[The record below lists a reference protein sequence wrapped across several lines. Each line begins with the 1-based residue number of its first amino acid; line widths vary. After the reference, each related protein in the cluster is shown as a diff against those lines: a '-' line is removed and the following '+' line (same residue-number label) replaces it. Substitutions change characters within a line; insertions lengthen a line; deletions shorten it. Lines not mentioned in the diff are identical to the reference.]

1 MINMKTLSE
10 IISICKDGGKPTI
23 DEARLAI
30 CVMDALITFDSMYH
44 TRRVAREKAGEN
56 PDLFTATHDY
66 EERFNRIKTALNK
79 TPIEWLGDSDN
90 PDNEEVQKRRKILNK
105 FAIDIFEIGMKPKQW

>member
-1 MINMKTLSE
+1 MKTLSE

-30 CVMDALITFDSMYH
+30 CVMDALITFDSIYH
-44 TRRVAREKAGEN
+44 TRRVARERAWEK